1 MKRFSLIL
9 VLVTLL
15 LLAGIAIPAVSA
27 QSAADAAAQVTVTR
41 VTLDPAVFFEDDV
54 GTVTV
59 EITNNGAESVPIR
72 RVTMYDTD
80 ISILSSSYDTSMY
93 LGAGN
98 SMTFVFTVRAGVAP
112 GIYYP
117 TFSVDFRDAGYL
129 RYPVELRVE
138 NDPLKISV
146 LSKPDTFAAGK
157 KDTVVIAVG
166 NPRNDAV
173 NGVVVNPS
181 GNGLDITPSSYF
193 IGNLGSDDSVQVP
206 LTITPSENS
215 VLSVQVDYK
224 NGVNDHQSTLKV
236 PIVLGA
242 SKLQANPILSN
253 IQVTYESGK
262 YSITGDVT
270 NAGLQ
275 VANSVVVTSG
285 DGATPVAPY
294 QQYVVGSLQ
303 PDDFSSFEVTFTAPD
318 NTLTIPLV
326 VQFKDADGNQFEQ
339 TTVVEIPPASTGGGE
354 APGFPLPIIA
364 LLVVL
369 AVIIAGVVWYS
380 WRKSHEPSP

>member
-1 MKRFSLIL
+1 MRTLNL
-9 VLVTLL
+9 VLAVLL
-15 LLAGIAIPAVSA
+15 LLTGCAISGVSA
-27 QSAADAAAQVTVTR
+27 QTSSDAAAQVTVTG
-41 VTLDPAVFFEDDV
+41 VTLDPGVFIEEDV
-54 GTVTV
+54 GTITV

-72 RVTMYDTD
+72 RVTMYDAD

-98 SMTFVFTVRAGVAP
+98 TMTFVFTVQAGVP
-112 GIYYP
+112 QGIYYP
-117 TFSVDFRDAGYL
+117 TFSVDFRNAGYL

-166 NPRNDAV
+166 NPRSDMV
-173 NGVVVNPS
+173 NGVVVDPS

-193 IGNLGSDDSVQVP
+193 VGNLGSDESVQVP
-206 LTITPSENS
+206 LTITPSDNS
-215 VLSVQVDYK
+215 VLTILVNYK
-224 NGVNDHQSTLKV
+224 NGVNNHQSSLQV
-236 PIVLGA
+236 PIRLGA

-253 IQVTYESGK
+253 IQVVYENGK
-262 YSITGDVT
+262 YSVTGDVT

-318 NTLTIPLV
+318 NTSTIPLA

-339 TTVVEIPPASTGGGE
+339 TTMVEIPPASTGGGE
-354 APGFPLPIIA
+354 APGFPLPVIV

-369 AVIIAGVVWYS
+369 AVVIAGVVWYS

>member
-1 MKRFSLIL
+1 
-9 VLVTLL
+9 
-15 LLAGIAIPAVSA
+15 
-27 QSAADAAAQVTVTR
+27 
-41 VTLDPAVFFEDDV
+41 
-54 GTVTV
+54 
-59 EITNNGAESVPIR
+59 
-72 RVTMYDTD
+72 MYDTD

-98 SMTFVFTVRAGVAP
+98 SMTFVFTVQAGVAP

-146 LSKPDTFAAGK
+146 LSKPDTFSAGK

-206 LTITPSENS
+206 LTITPSDNSILS
-215 VLSVQVDYK
+215 VLVDYK
-224 NGVNDHQSTLKV
+224 NGVNSHQSTLQV

-262 YSITGDVT
+262 YSVTGDVT

-275 VANSVVVTSG
+275 VANSVVVTTG

-303 PDDFSSFEVTFTAPD
+303 PDDFSSFEVTFTTPD
-318 NTLTIPLV
+318 NTLTVPLV
-326 VQFKDADGNQFEQ
+326 VQFKDSDGNQFEE

-369 AVIIAGVVWYS
+369 IIIIAGVVWYS
-380 WRKSHEPSP
+380 WRKSHEQSP

>member
-1 MKRFSLIL
+1 MRKLFLAL
-9 VLVTLL
+9 TALL
-15 LLAGIAIPAVSA
+15 LFSVGAMAGVSA
-27 QSAADAAAQVTVTR
+27 QTPSDAAAQVTVTS
-41 VTLDPAVFFEDDV
+41 VTLDPGVFIEDDI

-59 EITNNGAESVPIR
+59 EITNNGPESVPIR
-72 RVTMYDTD
+72 RVTMYDAD

-93 LGAGN
+93 LGSGN
-98 SMTFVFTVRAGVAP
+98 SMTFVFTVQAAVTP

-117 TFSVDFRDAGYL
+117 TFSVDYRDAGYL
-129 RYPVELRVE
+129 RYPVELRVQ

-166 NPRNDAV
+166 NPRSNMV
-173 NGVVVNPS
+173 NGVVVEPS

-193 IGNLGSDDSVQVP
+193 IGNLGSDGSVQVP

-215 VLSVQVDYK
+215 VLSVRVDYK
-224 NGVNDHQSTLKV
+224 NGVNDHQSTLEI

-275 VANSVVVTSG
+275 VANSVVVTTG
-285 DGATPVAPY
+285 DGAIPVAPY

-303 PDDFSSFEVTFTAPD
+303 PDDFSSFEVSFTAPD
-318 NTLTIPLV
+318 NTSSIPLV
-326 VQFKDADGNQFEQ
+326 VMFKDTDGNQFEQ
-339 TTVVEIPPASTGGGE
+339 TTVVEIPPASSGGGE
-354 APGFPLPIIA
+354 APGFPLPIIG

-380 WRKSHEPSP
+380 WRKRHEPSP